1 MSNPF
6 GLKYFFK
13 KFLNFFL
20 GGNYMT
26 RTLKCV
32 SKIIFKGYYYCYL
45 FIVMSDPF
53 MTP

>member
-1 MSNPF
+1 MHVSNPF

-13 KFLNFFL
+13 NFLNFF

-32 SKIIFKGYYYCYL
+32 SKIIFTGYYCCYS
-45 FIVMSDPF
+45 FIKSCL
-53 MTP
+53 TLL